1 MIEVV
6 ERNRSA
12 RGWKKSIFRECL
24 RKIMVN
30 PAHKDADCNARGNI
44 LPQVR
49 SPMQRVYG
57 MKMIPSGVYG
67 MTNLSIECK
76 GR

>member
-1 MIEVV
+1 
-6 ERNRSA
+6 
-12 RGWKKSIFRECL
+12 
-24 RKIMVN
+24 MVN